1 MLPSVLL
8 IIIFWALVPGFL
20 TGWMLRER
28 GKRFWPGVFVGF
40 ALGPFGVLAAL
51 AYIYVDDRR
60 RAGRPGR
67 AFRVFYDLPVVGRL
81 HVSTVWALA
90 GVLTFVCV
98 WVLGG
103 LWYETYRDPQGAT
116 GRGEQADK
124 ISPDKQ
130 LAQAGAGPGAQTA
143 AQQEAQKSEANLKG
157 TASPVPPSHLLGG
170 LVGQTA
176 QPTQAPAGQERAA
189 GQNAPTQNSTTPVA
203 PGFSASSPLNNASI
217 NNAAAPGTA
226 PAPASPPTP
235 APATV
240 SAHAREAVVAEV
252 ARSLAAAGH
261 RVHASLS
268 GDAQT
273 ATLSL
278 SGATLTRGAGNQIIG
293 GRLRHS
299 LKAAG
304 VRIVVMVNGQESWTY
319 ML

>member
-1 MLPSVLL
+1 MLPSLLL
-8 IIIFWALVPGFL
+8 IIIFWALVPGLL

-28 GKRFWPGVFVGF
+28 GKPFWAGLLVGL

-51 AYIYVDDRR
+51 AYIYVDERR
-60 RAGRPGR
+60 RAARPGR

-81 HVSTVWALA
+81 HVSTVWTLA

-103 LWYETYRDPQGAT
+103 LWYESYRGPQGT
-116 GRGEQADK
+116 PGQTEQAGN
-124 ISPDKQ
+124 SPAEKQ
-130 LAQAGAGPGAQTA
+130 LAQVSGRAGAETA
-143 AQQEAQKSEANLKG
+143 APQEAQKSEASLKG
-157 TASPVPPSHLLGG
+157 SASPVPPSHLLGG
-170 LVGQTA
+170 LVGQTGQPA
-176 QPTQAPAGQERAA
+176 QASPGQEHAGGQRAPAEGA
-189 GQNAPTQNSTTPVA
+189 TTSLS
-203 PGFSASSPLNNASI
+203 PGFSTPAPLNNDAT
-217 NNAAAPGTA
+217 PG
-226 PAPASPPTP
+226 PAPAQASTPPP
-235 APATV
+235 APAAP
-240 SAHAREAVVAEV
+240 SSHAREAVVSEV

-261 RVHASLS
+261 RVHASVS
-268 GDAQT
+268 GDSQT

-319 ML
+319 IL

>member
-8 IIIFWALVPGFL
+8 VIIFWALVPGLL

-28 GKRFWPGVFVGF
+28 GKKFWPGLLVGLV
-40 ALGPFGVLAAL
+40 LGPFGVLAAL

-81 HVSTVWALA
+81 HVSTVWMLA

-103 LWYETYRDPQGAT
+103 LWYETYRGPRGSS
-116 GRGEQADK
+116 GEGEQIVNSSSEK
-124 ISPDKQ
+124 H
-130 LAQAGAGPGAQTA
+130 LAQVPTRGGAQTTTP
-143 AQQEAQKSEANLKG
+143 QEAPKSETAQKG
-157 TASPVPPSHLLGG
+157 SASPVPPSHLLGG
-170 LVGQTA
+170 LVGQ
-176 QPTQAPAGQERAA
+176 PTQPPPGQGHVE
-189 GQNAPTQNSTTPVA
+189 GQNAPSGGSTASVS
-203 PGFSASSPLNNASI
+203 PGFSAPPPL
-217 NNAAAPGTA
+217 NNAAAPGPQPTQA
-226 PAPASPPTP
+226 PPQPAPP
-235 APATV
+235 APT
-240 SAHAREAVVAEV
+240 AHARDAAVSEV
-252 ARSLAAAGH
+252 ARALAAAGH
-261 RVHASLS
+261 KVHASVS

-278 SGATLTRGAGNQIIG
+278 SGATLTRGAGNQVIG